1 MNKKHCNCLIN
12 EYIAW
17 KMVNI
22 VMFIYLQGLPR
33 QESQQT
39 VIKFFVRGF
48 RVSVFSISST
58 LQNVGIT
65 VMILDF

>member
-1 MNKKHCNCLIN
+1 
-12 EYIAW
+12 
-17 KMVNI
+17 
-22 VMFIYLQGLPR
+22 MFIYLQGLPR